1 MPLTTA
7 RGHRRRPPPGVDRVR
22 GGPVLPRDEIEARPD
37 VDRLVV
43 GIRRR
48 SPVGKALL
56 GSVSRRLLLE
66 SPVPV
71 ATVKPPA

>member
-71 ATVKPPA
+71 VAGKPPA